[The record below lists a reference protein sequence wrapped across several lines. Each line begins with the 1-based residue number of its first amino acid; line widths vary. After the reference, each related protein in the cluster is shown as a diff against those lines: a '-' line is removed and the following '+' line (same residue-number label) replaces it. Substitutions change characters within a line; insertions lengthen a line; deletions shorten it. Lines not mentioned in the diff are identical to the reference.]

1 MYARAISSVLYG
13 TNKILRG
20 IDLSF
25 DSNFSKSFFSFDGK
39 FIPFQS
45 YWSIKGLR
53 LDILSGWF
61 LTCLWFNAAIVAYWK
76 QLSSLFLGYIVAF
89 LFFNHFGE
97 SIYYDPVLF
106 RLILWRW

>member
-1 MYARAISSVLYG
+1 MYARGISSVLYG

-45 YWSIKGLR
+45 Y
-53 LDILSGWF
+53 
-61 LTCLWFNAAIVAYWK
+61 
-76 QLSSLFLGYIVAF
+76 
-89 LFFNHFGE
+89 
-97 SIYYDPVLF
+97 
-106 RLILWRW
+106 